1 MEAYVNYFSKVLD
14 ACFNPQDEFLIKDTQ
29 ILLSKGYTLDTQKR
43 PFVFMKPNGSYLILF
58 SRIYT
63 NIGISLE
70 NQEVYASYIED
81 GFKVKKIKL
90 DNHVKYLILEAII
103 NNPASHLNS
112 VLLKLHDTKIYH
124 IESNLNKVYTFDN
137 KLFIG
142 LFYGLIR
149 YGTILD
155 LPNGQL
161 KSFRYHETVAENETH
176 LYNQYIEYIKEYLLS
191 KHSDV
196 TEAASILCDMKH
208 SKVSRRMRL

>member
-1 MEAYVNYFSKVLD
+1 MEAYVSYFSKVLD
-14 ACFNPQDEFLIKDTQ
+14 ACFNSQDEFLIKDTQ

-58 SRIYT
+58 SRIYS

-70 NQEVYASYIED
+70 NQEVYASYIQD
-81 GFKVKKIKL
+81 GFQVKKIKL

-149 YGTILD
+149 FGTIVE
-155 LPNGQL
+155 N
-161 KSFRYHETVAENETH
+161 SFRYHETVSENETH

-196 TEAASILCDMKH
+196 TEAAAILCDMKH